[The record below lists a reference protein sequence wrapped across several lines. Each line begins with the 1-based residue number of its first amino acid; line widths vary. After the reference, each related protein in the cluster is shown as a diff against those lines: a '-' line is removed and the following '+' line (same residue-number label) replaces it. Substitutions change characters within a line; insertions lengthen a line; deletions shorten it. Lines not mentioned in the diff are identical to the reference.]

1 MARAQYLKSK
11 KLKIVLLSVI
21 LVGVGIVVVVYFAY
35 QRLSDTPELI
45 LSTMQEGADMSIG
58 KIHQTATRDGRRE
71 WSLEAASA
79 NYMEDKKQVFL
90 SELSVIFYL
99 EDGTEAYLTA
109 DRGVLNTVSNDIQVS
124 GNVVIK
130 KDTYR
135 LVTEKL
141 NYQNKERMIY
151 ARLPVLI
158 TGEDARVSA
167 DSASFDLNAKTI
179 RLKGNV
185 ESTVSQKEAM

>member
-1 MARAQYLKSK
+1 MARTQYLKSK
-11 KLKIVLLSVI
+11 KLKLALLSVI

-35 QRLSDTPELI
+35 QRLSDAPELI
-45 LSTMQEGADMSIG
+45 LSTIQEGADMSIG

-79 NYMEDKKQVFL
+79 HYMEDKKQVIL
-90 SELSVIFYL
+90 RDLSVIFYL

-109 DRGVLNTVSNDIQVS
+109 DSGVLNTVSNDIQVS
-124 GNVVIK
+124 GNVIIK
-130 KDTYR
+130 KDAYQ

-141 NYQNKERMIY
+141 DYKNNERMIY
-151 ARLPVLI
+151 AHLPVLI

-167 DSASFDLNAKTI
+167 DSASFDLDAKTV

-185 ESTVSQKEAM
+185 ESTLSPKEEI

>member
-1 MARAQYLKSK
+1 MARMKYLESK
-11 KLKIVLLSVI
+11 KLKLVLLSVI
-21 LVGVGIVVVVYFAY
+21 LVGLGIVVVVYFAY

-45 LSTMQEGADMSIG
+45 LSTIQEGADMSIG

-71 WSLEAASA
+71 WSLEAVSA
-79 NYMEDKKQVFL
+79 HYMEDKKQVVL

-109 DRGVLNTVSNDIQVS
+109 DRGVLNTESNDIQVS

-130 KDTYR
+130 KDNYQLT
-135 LVTEKL
+135 TEKL
-141 NYQNKERMIY
+141 NYKNKKRMIH

-167 DSASFDLNAKTI
+167 DSPD
-179 RLKGNV
+179 
-185 ESTVSQKEAM
+185 